1 MNIRFWKGV
10 CRALSFETKNWKFF
24 FKWYMMHRILHR
36 EINTIVKSK
45 LIVLRFRST
54 PWSFL
59 FCKISIPS
67 NFHRFFFFRNVLNPL
82 YKLCWRK
89 LSKKDFCSFFLCLL
103 FLVFLYKT
111 FSKPVTKNVCY
122 LVILISCP
130 QKTWIGIRKAQ
141 KVVLRNTMC
150 LKSL

>member
-1 MNIRFWKGV
+1 
-10 CRALSFETKNWKFF
+10 
-24 FKWYMMHRILHR
+24 MMHSILHCK
-36 EINTIVKSK
+36 INTIVKSE
-45 LIVLRFRST
+45 LIVLRLRST

-141 KVVLRNTMC
+141 KVILRNTMC